1 MGFCMR
7 WHWPHHR
14 ESSRD
19 PNHAAHDGSA
29 LQPAR
34 VLVLADDRKVGGEI
48 AGMLQSVGHWVRCVS
63 SVKAAL
69 AATLT
74 TSFEILIVSPLLP
87 DGTAHDLLRE
97 VRARYPVRA
106 IALVT
111 SPAGEA
117 VKADPEFVG
126 YLKSPLVPE
135 HVLSVMATASV
146 GIAHTSKPLPA

>member
-7 WHWPHHR
+7 LHWPYHR
-14 ESSRD
+14 DSSRKGD
-19 PNHAAHDGSA
+19 HAAHNGPT

-74 TSFEILIVSPLLP
+74 TSFEVLIVSPLLP
-87 DGTAHDLLRE
+87 DGTAHDLLRD

-111 SPAGEA
+111 SPGSEGA
-117 VKADPEFVG
+117 KADPEFVG
-126 YLKSPLVPE
+126 YLRSPLVAE
-135 HVLSVMATASV
+135 QVLGVLATASV
-146 GIAHTSKPLPA
+146 GISYTSEPLPA